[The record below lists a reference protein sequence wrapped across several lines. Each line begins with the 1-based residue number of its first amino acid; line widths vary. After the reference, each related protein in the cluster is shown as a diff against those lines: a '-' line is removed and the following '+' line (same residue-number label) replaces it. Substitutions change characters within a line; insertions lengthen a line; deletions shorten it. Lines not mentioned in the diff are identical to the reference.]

1 MAETLIPLEEREE
14 ERRPSRVEPPRRSGG
29 WVGKLALVLAVVALA
44 VACLALYRTLPP
56 GEDDPQEPGERA
68 ESPTISYRD
77 RELPVLEG
85 VAVNSYVSD
94 GFSVNDRGWLTYEQ
108 DGKQAAIGI
117 DVSAYQGEIDWQ
129 AVASSGVEFAMIRVG
144 YRGYSQGGLQ
154 LDERFQENMDGALA
168 AGLDVGVYFFSQ
180 ATSVLEAEEE
190 ADFVLSAIRGYTQGQ
205 GQMLPTAVS
214 QVVESAGKLVV
225 GLGLTWYLL
234 TVRGV
239 SPEIGAAGAM
249 AGVTVGSLLALLVL
263 ALRWLPS
270 CMGSDA
276 PPSRREVLGQLLKI
290 GVPIT
295 LGAGGMSFITL
306 LDQSV
311 AMDALQSR
319 LGLGLEEANRQYGE
333 YAFALTLFSLP
344 PSFLYPISVSLVPA
358 ISGAL
363 GQGDRRTARR
373 HTRTALRMA
382 LLLALPSG
390 IGLSVLAGPVL
401 RLLYPAQVQTAAAA
415 AHHLRVLG
423 LAAVC
428 VCLMV
433 VSGGILQA
441 WGHEHIPVVTLL
453 TGGAV
458 KIAVSYQL
466 VSDPAWGIR
475 GAAVGTLLCYALIAG
490 MNLLAVGRTTG
501 IVFRWGVPLR
511 TLVAVGAMA
520 VTASGFYRM
529 LVHRASLPLAVLGA
543 VAAAAAVYG
552 GLVLLLGA
560 VRREELCAVFAAKK
574 RRKPSGFF

>member
-1 MAETLIPLEEREE
+1 MGFLGGAALLTAAVAVSKLLGALYKIPLGNLLG
-14 ERRPSRVEPPRRSGG
+14 SRGMGCFQAAYNVYGVLLTLSTAGLPLAMSRLIAQSRGRPRRQRRIFH
-29 WVGKLALVLAVVALA
+29 VALA
-44 VACLALYRTLPP
+44 VFL
-56 GEDDPQEPGERA
+56 
-68 ESPTISYRD
+68 
-77 RELPVLEG
+77 VLG
-85 VAVNSYVSD
+85 LV
-94 GFSVNDRGWLTYEQ
+94 G
-108 DGKQAAIGI
+108 
-117 DVSAYQGEIDWQ
+117 
-129 AVASSGVEFAMIRVG
+129 SGVMLAFPRQLAGLLHNELAAPSIRV
-144 YRGYSQGGLQ
+144 LAP
-154 LDERFQENMDGALA
+154 ALLA
-168 AGLDVGVYFFSQ
+168 VCL
-180 ATSVLEAEEE
+180 
-190 ADFVLSAIRGYTQGQ
+190 LSAIRGYTQGQ

-225 GLGLTWYLL
+225 GLGLAWYLL
-234 TVRGV
+234 TIRGA
-239 SPEIGAAGAM
+239 SPEVGAAGAM
-249 AGVTVGSLLALLVL
+249 AGVTAGSLLALLVL
-263 ALRWLPS
+263 SLRRQPS
-270 CMGSDA
+270 CTGSDA
-276 PPSRREVLGQLLKI
+276 PPSRREVLDQLLKI

-501 IVFRWGVPLR
+501 IVFHWGVPLR

>member
-1 MAETLIPLEEREE
+1 MGFLGGAALLTAAVAVSKLLGALYKIPLGNLLG
-14 ERRPSRVEPPRRSGG
+14 SRGMGCFQAAYNVYGVLLTLSTAGLPLAMSRLIAQSRGRPRRQRRIFH
-29 WVGKLALVLAVVALA
+29 VALA
-44 VACLALYRTLPP
+44 LFLALGLV
-56 GEDDPQEPGERA
+56 G
-68 ESPTISYRD
+68 
-77 RELPVLEG
+77 
-85 VAVNSYVSD
+85 
-94 GFSVNDRGWLTYEQ
+94 
-108 DGKQAAIGI
+108 
-117 DVSAYQGEIDWQ
+117 
-129 AVASSGVEFAMIRVG
+129 SGVMLTFPRQLA
-144 YRGYSQGGLQ
+144 GL
-154 LDERFQENMDGALA
+154 LHNELA
-168 AGLDVGVYFFSQ
+168 APPSGYWPRRCWRCVCCPPSG
-180 ATSVLEAEEE
+180 ATPKG
-190 ADFVLSAIRGYTQGQ
+190 R

-234 TVRGV
+234 TVQGV

-249 AGVTVGSLLALLVL
+249 AGVTVGSLLALLVPDPAVA
-263 ALRWLPS
+263 ALLHGQRRSTLPVGGA
-270 CMGSDA
+270 GSAAED
-276 PPSRREVLGQLLKI
+276 RRSHYA
-290 GVPIT
+290 
-295 LGAGGMSFITL
+295 GAGGMSFITL

-475 GAAVGTLLCYALIAG
+475 GRRRGNTALLCAYCGDEPTGGGTHHWDSLSLGRSSPDAG
-490 MNLLAVGRTTG
+490 GSGGHGGDGLRLLPDAGTPGFPAAGRAG
-501 IVFRWGVPLR
+501 SR
-511 TLVAVGAMA
+511 
-520 VTASGFYRM
+520 SGSRC
-529 LVHRASLPLAVLGA
+529 G
-543 VAAAAAVYG
+543 
-552 GLVLLLGA
+552 
-560 VRREELCAVFAAKK
+560 VRRSRPAAGGSAP
-574 RRKPSGFF
+574 RRSCVPFLPPKSGENHLDFFKDLSQMTKSLAIGA

>member
-1 MAETLIPLEEREE
+1 MGFLGGAALLTAAVAVSKLLGALYKIPLGNLLG
-14 ERRPSRVEPPRRSGG
+14 SRGMGCFQAAYNVYGVLLTLSTAGLPLAMSRLIAQSRGRPRRQRRIFH
-29 WVGKLALVLAVVALA
+29 VALA
-44 VACLALYRTLPP
+44 LFLALGLVGSGVMLTLPRQLA
-56 GEDDPQEPGERA
+56 GLLHN
-68 ESPTISYRD
+68 
-77 RELPVLEG
+77 EL
-85 VAVNSYVSD
+85 
-94 GFSVNDRGWLTYEQ
+94 
-108 DGKQAAIGI
+108 AAP
-117 DVSAYQGEIDWQ
+117 S
-129 AVASSGVEFAMIRVG
+129 IRV
-144 YRGYSQGGLQ
+144 LAP
-154 LDERFQENMDGALA
+154 ALLA
-168 AGLDVGVYFFSQ
+168 VCL
-180 ATSVLEAEEE
+180 
-190 ADFVLSAIRGYTQGQ
+190 LSAIRGYTQGQ

-249 AGVTVGSLLALLVL
+249 AGETAGSLLALLVL

-270 CMGSDA
+270 CMGSDT
-276 PPSRREVLGQLLKI
+276 PPSRREVLGQLLRI

-333 YAFALTLFSLP
+333 YAFSLTLFSLP

-401 RLLYPAQVQTAAAA
+401 R
-415 AHHLRVLG
+415 VLG

-475 GAAVGTLLCYALIAG
+475 GAAVGTLICYALIAG

>member
-1 MAETLIPLEEREE
+1 MEHVTEQQLTRRQSTVWRALRAAAPQTIPVLAGYFVLGMGYGIYVQSLGLPVWMPMLMGTVVYGGSLEFVLASLLLSAFSPLSAFLMALMIQARHLFYGLAMLERYKGYGLRSFYMIFAMSDETFSITC
-14 ERRPSRVEPPRRSGG
+14 SAEPP
-29 WVGKLALVLAVVALA
+29 
-44 VACLALYRTLPP
+44 
-56 GEDDPQEPGERA
+56 
-68 ESPTISYRD
+68 
-77 RELPVLEG
+77 EG
-85 VAVNSYVSD
+85 V
-94 GFSVNDRGWLTYEQ
+94 DRGWFMF
-108 DGKQAAIGI
+108 I
-117 DVSAYQGEIDWQ
+117 
-129 AVASSGVEFAMIRVG
+129 
-144 YRGYSQGGLQ
+144 
-154 LDERFQENMDGALA
+154 
-168 AGLDVGVYFFSQ
+168 
-180 ATSVLEAEEE
+180 
-190 ADFVLSAIRGYTQGQ
+190 
-205 GQMLPTAVS
+205 
-214 QVVESAGKLVV
+214 
-225 GLGLTWYLL
+225 
-234 TVRGV
+234 
-239 SPEIGAAGAM
+239 
-249 AGVTVGSLLALLVL
+249 
-263 ALRWLPS
+263 
-270 CMGSDA
+270 
-276 PPSRREVLGQLLKI
+276 
-290 GVPIT
+290 
-295 LGAGGMSFITL
+295 ITL

-423 LAAVC
+423 RPAVC

-453 TGGAV
+453 TGGSV

-490 MNLLAVGRTTG
+490 INLLAVGRTTG

-511 TLVAVGAMA
+511 TLVAAGAMA

>member
-1 MAETLIPLEEREE
+1 M
-14 ERRPSRVEPPRRSGG
+14 
-29 WVGKLALVLAVVALA
+29 
-44 VACLALYRTLPP
+44 
-56 GEDDPQEPGERA
+56 
-68 ESPTISYRD
+68 
-77 RELPVLEG
+77 
-85 VAVNSYVSD
+85 
-94 GFSVNDRGWLTYEQ
+94 
-108 DGKQAAIGI
+108 
-117 DVSAYQGEIDWQ
+117 
-129 AVASSGVEFAMIRVG
+129 
-144 YRGYSQGGLQ
+144 
-154 LDERFQENMDGALA
+154 
-168 AGLDVGVYFFSQ
+168 
-180 ATSVLEAEEE
+180 
-190 ADFVLSAIRGYTQGQ
+190 
-205 GQMLPTAVS
+205 
-214 QVVESAGKLVV
+214 VESAGKLVV

-249 AGVTVGSLLALLVL
+249 AGVTAGSLLALLVL

-458 KIAVSYQL
+458 KIAVSYRL
-466 VSDPAWGIR
+466 VSHPAWGMPGRRRGNTALLCAYCGDEPTGGGTHHWDSLSLGRSSPDAGGSGGHGGDGLRLLSDAGTPGFPAAGRAGSRSGSRCGVRRSRPAAGGSAPR
-475 GAAVGTLLCYALIAG
+475 GAVC
-490 MNLLAVGRTTG
+490 R
-501 IVFRWGVPLR
+501 FCRQK
-511 TLVAVGAMA
+511 
-520 VTASGFYRM
+520 
-529 LVHRASLPLAVLGA
+529 
-543 VAAAAAVYG
+543 
-552 GLVLLLGA
+552 
-560 VRREELCAVFAAKK
+560 AAKTIWIFLRISHK
-574 RRKPSGFF
+574 

>member
-1 MAETLIPLEEREE
+1 MGFLGGAALLTAAVAVSKLLGALYKIPLGNLLG
-14 ERRPSRVEPPRRSGG
+14 SRGMGCFQAAYNVYGVLLTLSTAGLPLAMSRLIAQSRGRPRRQRRIFH
-29 WVGKLALVLAVVALA
+29 VALA
-44 VACLALYRTLPP
+44 LFLALGLV
-56 GEDDPQEPGERA
+56 G
-68 ESPTISYRD
+68 
-77 RELPVLEG
+77 
-85 VAVNSYVSD
+85 
-94 GFSVNDRGWLTYEQ
+94 
-108 DGKQAAIGI
+108 
-117 DVSAYQGEIDWQ
+117 
-129 AVASSGVEFAMIRVG
+129 SGVMLTFPRQLAGLLHNELAAPSIRV
-144 YRGYSQGGLQ
+144 LAP
-154 LDERFQENMDGALA
+154 ALLA
-168 AGLDVGVYFFSQ
+168 VCL
-180 ATSVLEAEEE
+180 
-190 ADFVLSAIRGYTQGQ
+190 LSAIRGYTQGQ

-270 CMGSDA
+270 CMGSDT

-401 RLLYPAQVQTAAAA
+401 RLLYPAGADRRCRRSSPAGTGAGCRVRVPDGGLRRYFAGMGPRAHPGGNA
-415 AHHLRVLG
+415 AHRRGGENRCQLSAGVGPRLGHPGRRRGNTALLCAYCGDEPTGGGTHHWDSLSLGRSSPDAGGSGGHGGDGLRLLPDAGTPGFPAAGRAGSRSGSRCGVRRSRPAAG
-423 LAAVC
+423 GSAPRGAVC
-428 VCLMV
+428 RFCR
-433 VSGGILQA
+433 Q
-441 WGHEHIPVVTLL
+441 
-453 TGGAV
+453 
-458 KIAVSYQL
+458 K
-466 VSDPAWGIR
+466 
-475 GAAVGTLLCYALIAG
+475 
-490 MNLLAVGRTTG
+490 
-501 IVFRWGVPLR
+501 
-511 TLVAVGAMA
+511 
-520 VTASGFYRM
+520 
-529 LVHRASLPLAVLGA
+529 
-543 VAAAAAVYG
+543 
-552 GLVLLLGA
+552 
-560 VRREELCAVFAAKK
+560 AAKSIWIFLRISHK
-574 RRKPSGFF
+574 

>member
-1 MAETLIPLEEREE
+1 MGFLGGAALLTAAVAVSKLLGALYKIPLGNLLG
-14 ERRPSRVEPPRRSGG
+14 SRGMGCFQAAYNVYGVLLTLSTAGLPLAMSRLIAQSRGRPRRQRRIFH
-29 WVGKLALVLAVVALA
+29 VALA
-44 VACLALYRTLPP
+44 LFLALGLV
-56 GEDDPQEPGERA
+56 G
-68 ESPTISYRD
+68 
-77 RELPVLEG
+77 
-85 VAVNSYVSD
+85 
-94 GFSVNDRGWLTYEQ
+94 
-108 DGKQAAIGI
+108 
-117 DVSAYQGEIDWQ
+117 
-129 AVASSGVEFAMIRVG
+129 SGVMLTFPRQLAGLLHNELAAPSIRV
-144 YRGYSQGGLQ
+144 LAP
-154 LDERFQENMDGALA
+154 ALLA
-168 AGLDVGVYFFSQ
+168 VCL
-180 ATSVLEAEEE
+180 
-190 ADFVLSAIRGYTQGQ
+190 LSAIRGYTQGQ

-214 QVVESAGKLVV
+214 QVVESAGKLV
-225 GLGLTWYLL
+225 
-234 TVRGV
+234 
-239 SPEIGAAGAM
+239 

-270 CMGSDA
+270 CMGSDT

>member
-1 MAETLIPLEEREE
+1 MGFLGGAALLTAAVAVSKLLGALYKIPLGNLLG
-14 ERRPSRVEPPRRSGG
+14 SRGMGCFQAAYNVYGVLLTLSTAGLPLAMSRLIAQSRGRPRRQRRIFH
-29 WVGKLALVLAVVALA
+29 VALA
-44 VACLALYRTLPP
+44 LFLALGLV
-56 GEDDPQEPGERA
+56 G
-68 ESPTISYRD
+68 
-77 RELPVLEG
+77 
-85 VAVNSYVSD
+85 
-94 GFSVNDRGWLTYEQ
+94 
-108 DGKQAAIGI
+108 
-117 DVSAYQGEIDWQ
+117 
-129 AVASSGVEFAMIRVG
+129 SGVMLTFPRQLSGLLHNELAAPSIRV
-144 YRGYSQGGLQ
+144 LAP
-154 LDERFQENMDGALA
+154 ALLA
-168 AGLDVGVYFFSQ
+168 VCL
-180 ATSVLEAEEE
+180 
-190 ADFVLSAIRGYTQGQ
+190 LSAIRGYTQGQ

-441 WGHEHIPVVTLL
+441 WAAHRRGGEDRCQLSAGVGPRLGHPGRRRGNTALL
-453 TGGAV
+453 CAYCGDEPTGGGAHHRDSLSLGRSSPD
-458 KIAVSYQL
+458 AGGSGGHGGDGL
-466 VSDPAWGIR
+466 RLLPDAGTPGFPAAGRAGSRSGSRCGVRRSRPAAGGSAPR
-475 GAAVGTLLCYALIAG
+475 GAVC
-490 MNLLAVGRTTG
+490 R
-501 IVFRWGVPLR
+501 
-511 TLVAVGAMA
+511 
-520 VTASGFYRM
+520 FYRQK
-529 LVHRASLPLAVLGA
+529 
-543 VAAAAAVYG
+543 
-552 GLVLLLGA
+552 
-560 VRREELCAVFAAKK
+560 AAKTIWIFLRISHK
-574 RRKPSGFF
+574 

>member
-1 MAETLIPLEEREE
+1 MLTFPRQLAGLLHNELAA
-14 ERRPSRVEPPRRSGG
+14 PSIR
-29 WVGKLALVLAVVALA
+29 VLAPALLA
-44 VACLALYRTLPP
+44 VCL
-56 GEDDPQEPGERA
+56 
-68 ESPTISYRD
+68 
-77 RELPVLEG
+77 
-85 VAVNSYVSD
+85 
-94 GFSVNDRGWLTYEQ
+94 
-108 DGKQAAIGI
+108 
-117 DVSAYQGEIDWQ
+117 
-129 AVASSGVEFAMIRVG
+129 
-144 YRGYSQGGLQ
+144 
-154 LDERFQENMDGALA
+154 
-168 AGLDVGVYFFSQ
+168 
-180 ATSVLEAEEE
+180 
-190 ADFVLSAIRGYTQGQ
+190 LSAIRGYTQGQ

-270 CMGSDA
+270 CMGSDT

-466 VSDPAWGIR
+466 GVGPRLGHPGRRRGNTALLCAYCGDEPTGGGTHHRDSLSLGRSSPDAGGSGGHGGDGLRLLPDAGTPGFPAAGRVGSRSGSRCGVRRSRPAAGGSAPR
-475 GAAVGTLLCYALIAG
+475 GAVC
-490 MNLLAVGRTTG
+490 R
-501 IVFRWGVPLR
+501 FCRQK
-511 TLVAVGAMA
+511 
-520 VTASGFYRM
+520 
-529 LVHRASLPLAVLGA
+529 
-543 VAAAAAVYG
+543 
-552 GLVLLLGA
+552 
-560 VRREELCAVFAAKK
+560 AAKTIWIFLRISHK
-574 RRKPSGFF
+574 